1 VSSRRGT
8 LGHGAGQVVNERLH
22 IDVGPVKELPQGS
35 TPAED
40 GRTVVAM
47 WKRLS
52 LLARVAIAVL
62 QVAVAC
68 GLLA

>member
-1 VSSRRGT
+1 
-8 LGHGAGQVVNERLH
+8 
-22 IDVGPVKELPQGS
+22 
-35 TPAED
+35 
-40 GRTVVAM
+40 VVAM

-52 LLARVAIAVL
+52 LLVRVAIAVL